1 MAFTFFDTLVHGF
14 QHKELTL
21 HDVLQ
26 VTNPWKGYITEP
38 GIEKSTISLPL
49 DSIRK
54 GRKCLKAK
62 YV

>member
-38 GIEKSTISLPL
+38 SIEKKYHFLAPGL
-49 DSIRK
+49 NQERK
-54 GRKCLKAK
+54 KMS
-62 YV
+62 

>member
-1 MAFTFFDTLVHGF
+1 MAFTSFDTLVHGF

-26 VTNPWKGYITEP
+26 VTNPLKVYVKEL
-38 GIEKSTISLPL
+38 GIEKSTISLLL

>member
-38 GIEKSTISLPL
+38 GIEKKYHFLAPGL
-49 DSIRK
+49 NQERK
-54 GRKCLKAK
+54 KMS
-62 YV
+62 